1 MWNITDSIKTY
12 GVERWGAGYFSINKQ
27 GHLTVKPS
35 KEDTRSI
42 DVKQVVD
49 ALVQKNVS
57 LPIVLRFPQ
66 ILETQVKLLHESF
79 KNAMTEF
86 NYGGDYMCAYP
97 IKVNQRKEVTEEL
110 LRVGKKYNLGLEVG
124 SKAELLIGLY
134 LLDNPHALL
143 ICNGYKDDKF
153 IRMALAGL
161 KLGKNVVLVVE
172 YAAELE
178 KIIQISK
185 EMGIRPPIGLRIK
198 LTSKG
203 SGRWEKSGGEAAKFG
218 LSTIETLQCL
228 RMLSNS
234 NMLNCLQMVHFHIGS
249 QITDIEKI
257 QGAVKEAARVYAKL
271 KKETPQLIFL
281 NVGGGLGVDYDGSKT
296 SFDSSINYSIQEYAN
311 TVVYTIGEI
320 CKSED
325 VPKPTIITESGR
337 ALVAYHS
344 MLVMNVLGEIE
355 YPYDEIHEV
364 KITEDTAHVV
374 KELYDIWQGINAKN
388 YREYYHDAL
397 QQKEELFTLFNLGYL
412 SLEDRAYG
420 EILFWEISEK
430 VQQLTQPINRLS
442 EEFLRLRKLLS
453 SKYICN
459 FSVFQSMPDSWA
471 IDHLFPILPI
481 HRLDEEP
488 TIEATLV
495 DLTCDSDGKVDRF
508 IDIREIKETIR
519 LHSLT
524 KDPYYI
530 GVCLLGA
537 YQDVMGDFHNLFGSV
552 NEALIVIDERGN
564 WHIKQIVKGHSVS
577 DMLSCMRYNRDLM
590 QASLQTLMDRLVRDG
605 KLSKEESEKI
615 LEYYN
620 NELNGYTY
628 LSS

>member
-12 GVERWGAGYFSINKQ
+12 GVERWGAGYFGVNKQ
-27 GHLTVKPS
+27 GNLVVKPS
-35 KEDTRSI
+35 KEDPLGI

-66 ILETQVKLLHESF
+66 ILETQVKLLNESF
-79 KNAMTEF
+79 RNAMTEF
-86 NYGGDYMCAYP
+86 GYSSEYMCAFP
-97 IKVNQRKEVTEEL
+97 IKVNQRKEVNEEL
-110 LRVGKKYNLGLEVG
+110 QRVGKKYNLGFEVG

-134 LLDNPHALL
+134 LQDNPNALI

-153 IRMALAGL
+153 IRLALAGL
-161 KLGKNVVLVVE
+161 KLGKNVVIVVE
-172 YAAELE
+172 YVAELE
-178 KIIQISK
+178 RIIELSR
-185 EMGIRPPIGLRIK
+185 EMGIRPAIGLRVK

-218 LSTIETLQCL
+218 LITIELLQCI
-228 RMLSNS
+228 RMLSENS
-234 NMLNCLQMVHFHIGS
+234 MLDCLQMLHFHIGS

-271 KKETPQLIFL
+271 KKTTPHLTYL

-296 SFDSSINYSIQEYAN
+296 SFESSINYSMQEYAN
-311 TVVYTIGEI
+311 NVIYTIGEI

-325 VPKPTIITESGR
+325 VPKPMVITESGR

-344 MLVMNVLGEIE
+344 MLITNVLGEIE
-355 YPYDEIHEV
+355 YPYDDIHEV
-364 KITEDTAHVV
+364 KITDDTAHVV
-374 KELYDIWQGINAKN
+374 KELYDIWEGINAKN

-412 SLEDRAYG
+412 SLEDRAFG

-430 VQQLTQPINRLS
+430 VQQLTQPLNRLS
-442 EEFLRLRKLLS
+442 EEFLNLRKLLS
-453 SKYICN
+453 SQYICN

-471 IDHLFPILPI
+471 IDQLFPIMPV
-481 HRLDEEP
+481 HRLNEEP
-488 TIEATLV
+488 SIDATLV

-508 IDIREIKETIR
+508 IDVREIKETIR
-519 LHSLT
+519 LHPLN
-524 KDPYYI
+524 KNPYYI
-530 GVCLLGA
+530 GVFLLGA

-552 NEALIVIDERGN
+552 NEALILVDERGN
-564 WHIKQIVKGHSVS
+564 WHIKQIVKGHSVA
-577 DMLSCMRYNRDLM
+577 DMLTFVKYNKDAM
-590 QASLQTLMDRLVRDG
+590 QSSFQALVDKLVRDG
-605 KLSKEESEKI
+605 KLSQEERDKI
-615 LEYYN
+615 VGYYN
-620 NELNGYTY
+620 SELNGYTY
-628 LSS
+628 LS

>member
-12 GVERWGAGYFSINKQ
+12 GVERWGAGYFGINKQ
-27 GHLTVKPS
+27 GHLIVRPFK
-35 KEDTRSI
+35 DDARSI
-42 DVKQVVD
+42 DVKQVID

-66 ILETQVKLLHESF
+66 ILETQVKTLNESF
-79 KNAMTEF
+79 KNAITEF
-86 NYGGDYMCAYP
+86 GYGGDYMCAFP
-97 IKVNQRKEVTEEL
+97 IKVNQRKEVNEEL
-110 LRVGKKYNLGLEVG
+110 QRVGKKYNLGLEVG
-124 SKAELLIGLY
+124 SKAELLIALY
-134 LLDNPHALL
+134 LQDNPNAFL

-153 IRMALAGL
+153 IRLALAGL
-161 KLGKNVVLVVE
+161 KLGKNAILVVE

-178 KIIQISK
+178 RIIEISE
-185 EMGIRPPIGLRIK
+185 EMGISPVIGLRVK

-203 SGRWEKSGGEAAKFG
+203 SGRWEKSGGEESKFG
-218 LSTIETLQCL
+218 LSTIEVLQCI
-228 RMLSNS
+228 RMLSEN
-234 NMLNCLQMVHFHIGS
+234 NMLNYLHMLHFHIGS

-271 KKETPQLIFL
+271 KKEIPHLVYL

-296 SFDSSINYSIQEYAN
+296 SFDASINYSIQEYAN
-311 TVVYTIGEI
+311 TVVYTVGEI

-325 VPKPTIITESGR
+325 VSKPTLITESGR

-344 MLVMNVLGEIE
+344 MVVMNVLGEIE

-364 KITEDTAHVV
+364 KITDDTAHVV
-374 KELYDIWQGINAKN
+374 KELYDIWEGINAKN

-397 QQKEELFTLFNLGYL
+397 QLKEELFTLFNLGYL

-430 VQQLTQPINRLS
+430 VQLLTQPLNRLS
-442 EEFLRLRKLLS
+442 EEFLRLPKLLS

-471 IDHLFPILPI
+471 IDQLFPILPI
-481 HRLDEEP
+481 HCLDQEP
-488 TIEATLV
+488 SINATLV

-508 IDIREIKETIR
+508 IDVREIKETIR
-519 LHSLT
+519 LHPIT
-524 KDPYYI
+524 KDPYYV
-530 GVCLLGA
+530 GVFLVGA

-552 NEALIVIDERGN
+552 NEALILCDERGN
-564 WHIKQIVKGHSVS
+564 WYIKQIVKGHTVHDMVS
-577 DMLSCMRYNRDLM
+577 FVKYNKDAM
-590 QASLQTLMDRLVRDG
+590 QSAFQGLADRSARDG
-605 KLSKEESEKI
+605 KLSKEESER
-615 LEYYN
+615 LMGYYN
-620 NELNGYTY
+620 SELMGYTY
-628 LSS
+628 LS